1 MKITVLTP
9 TYNRAHTLGRL
20 YKSLVNQTVKEF
32 EWLIIDDGSTDN
44 TKQTVE
50 TFKNDN
56 KISIKYVEQEN
67 GGKHRALNNGVKLVD
82 NELVFFVDSDDW
94 LEKDAIEKIIKYG
107 MKYKDYTNV
116 AVLSFLRAYPDNA
129 VNGPKYLKDEYVG
142 NYIIDRINRNDFSD
156 KAEVCY
162 TNKIKQIPL
171 LEIENERFISEG
183 FLWAKIALEYDT
195 VYINEI
201 IYRGDYLP
209 DGLTRNIY
217 KVRRENPKG
226 CIEVAKVFLNK
237 KVRLKVKVKNM
248 IKYIA
253 YSRIANINFK
263 EQLYQTNYK
272 LLFLICY
279 IPGILFEQYVKRKA
293 KK

>member
-107 MKYKDYTNV
+107 MK
-116 AVLSFLRAYPDNA
+116 
-129 VNGPKYLKDEYVG
+129 
-142 NYIIDRINRNDFSD
+142 
-156 KAEVCY
+156 
-162 TNKIKQIPL
+162 
-171 LEIENERFISEG
+171 
-183 FLWAKIALEYDT
+183 
-195 VYINEI
+195 
-201 IYRGDYLP
+201 
-209 DGLTRNIY
+209 
-217 KVRRENPKG
+217 
-226 CIEVAKVFLNK
+226 
-237 KVRLKVKVKNM
+237 
-248 IKYIA
+248 
-253 YSRIANINFK
+253 
-263 EQLYQTNYK
+263 
-272 LLFLICY
+272 
-279 IPGILFEQYVKRKA
+279 
-293 KK
+293 